1 MQHYKKQRK
10 INKKK
15 ERKKRDLNE
24 IVKGKWEYKFEEFNI
39 LANAKQ
45 MLQRFPIAL
54 AQVKGVNTYENL
66 LNEIRKIIYPSYQA
80 KEVNKKV

>member
-1 MQHYKKQRK
+1 MQHYKKRKK

-24 IVKGKWEYKFEEFNI
+24 IVKGKWEYKFEGFNI

>member
-1 MQHYKKQRK
+1 MQHYKKQKK

-15 ERKKRDLNE
+15 ERKKRDLHE
-24 IVKGKWEYKFEEFNI
+24 IVKGKWEYKFEGFNI

>member
-1 MQHYKKQRK
+1 MQHYKKQKK

-24 IVKGKWEYKFEEFNI
+24 IVEGKWEYKFEGFNI

>member
-24 IVKGKWEYKFEEFNI
+24 IVKGKWEYKFEGFNI

>member
-1 MQHYKKQRK
+1 MQHYKKQKK

-24 IVKGKWEYKFEEFNI
+24 IVKGKWEYKFEGFNI